1 MYYQEVIKAI
11 ITLLILAALSIE
23 TMIRI
28 ILIDH
33 HDSFTYNLAALFT
46 KRDHVQLEVIPYEQ
60 ANIEKIAEYD
70 KIIFSPGPG
79 LPSEYPLMHQVLSI
93 YGSHKPILGVCL
105 GHQSIGEYYGA
116 RITNLNDVHHGR
128 RKELHILKR
137 DDVMYRGISSPT
149 SVGVYHSWIV
159 DDYNFPS
166 CLNITALSE
175 DGIIMSISHKEYD
188 VRSVQFHPESFL
200 STEGERMINNWIEG

>member
-1 MYYQEVIKAI
+1 
-11 ITLLILAALSIE
+11 
-23 TMIRI
+23 MIRT

-46 KRDHVQLEVIPYEQ
+46 KWEHVQLDVIPYEK

-70 KIIFSPGPG
+70 RIIFSPGPG
-79 LPSEYPLMHQVLSI
+79 LPYEYPLMHEILSK
-93 YGSHKPILGVCL
+93 YGNHKCILGVCL

-128 RKELHILKR
+128 RKTLYILKSE
-137 DDVMYRGISSPT
+137 DILYRGISSPT
-149 SVGVYHSWIV
+149 PIGVYHSWIV
-159 DDYNFPS
+159 NDYNFPD
-166 CLNITALSE
+166 CLDITAVSD

-188 VRSVQFHPESFL
+188 IRSVQFHPESFL
-200 STEGERMINNWIEG
+200 SVDGERMIQNWINS